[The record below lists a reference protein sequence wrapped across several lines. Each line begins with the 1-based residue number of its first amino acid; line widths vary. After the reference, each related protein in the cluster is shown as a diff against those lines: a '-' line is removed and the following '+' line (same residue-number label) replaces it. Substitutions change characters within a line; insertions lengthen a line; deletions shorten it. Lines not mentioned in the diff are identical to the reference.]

1 MFLPVLCLCCGV
13 FFFAPVF
20 LALFPVCVLCDAK
33 SVKMLNIHN
42 KTRQPNKARKRGS
55 LTLEQTQQYAENEG
69 RWPCV
74 MKFDAFWGVCFV
86 SDDRCGAPC
95 GFVGRSGSGGCFVV
109 SCVFVPAAVRVVLRV
124 ASLSLVVLRFAEFV
138 FALAAE
144 VCGGFFFGA
153 WSWSFSCLSAGGC
166 SLLGR

>member
-33 SVKMLNIHN
+33 SVKMLNIHS

-74 MKFDAFWGVCFV
+74 MKFDASWGVCFV

-109 SCVFVPAAVRVVLRV
+109 SCVFVPAAVRVFCVWQACRWWSCG
-124 ASLSLVVLRFAEFV
+124 SLSLSSRWRLRFL
-138 FALAAE
+138 LAS
-144 VCGGFFFGA
+144 VLGPV
-153 WSWSFSCLSAGGC
+153 AGP
-166 SLLGR
+166 LAV